1 MKNNKQVSIQKSS
14 KEPIKMRKRKRN
26 QHKPVKKNKRARNDL
41 VEDSGKSDKDQKK
54 GETKLRN
61 GLVVTQNQKSE
72 ILSSKNG
79 IKQLSQNSNTV
90 NATDN
95 NKDDRIYSMISNDL
109 EEETPKL
116 TTRKSLRLRK
126 KESNMEECKG
136 CTCKKS
142 H

>member
-54 GETKLRN
+54 GETKLLN

-79 IKQLSQNSNTV
+79 IKQLSQSSNTV